1 MSERPSGKQN
11 WQKRQNT
18 SFGPHFRIETGNP
31 QMGLNGTI
39 TYDLFAQ
46 TESGDKSTVGMSNG
60 GIYHIYN
67 DQCIEMIGGQEDQSG
82 GVNIQIVSKNGDVWI
97 TAEKNGEVKIRGK
110 NIVIDAD
117 EDIDLVAGNYIT
129 MDAKNR
135 ILLKSNVADCDAL
148 RGNLTPRDVTFMG
161 QVFKNAAGGTDVT
174 DMIPTG
180 GGIKLSESL
189 GTIEGRLSGQIGS
202 LAEKVSANSGAIQS
216 GLQQAAGGLS
226 DALDNLGGS

>member
-1 MSERPSGKQN
+1 MAERSAKNQN
-11 WQKRQNT
+11 WQQRQIT
-18 SFGPHFRIETGNP
+18 TFGPHFRIETGNP
-31 QMGLNGTI
+31 QMGMNGTI

-67 DQCIEMIGGQEDQSG
+67 DQCIEMVGGQEDQSG

-117 EDIDLVAGNYIT
+117 ENIDLVAGNNIKL
-129 MDAKNR
+129 DAKNR

-161 QVFKNAAGGTDVT
+161 QVFKNALGGTEVT

-180 GGIKLSESL
+180 GGIKLADSL
-189 GTIEGRLSGQIGS
+189 GRVEDRLGDTIGKLS
-202 LAEKVSANSGAIQS
+202 EKVSANSGAIQS
-216 GLQQAAGGLS
+216 GLQQATSGLS